1 MKRSRWQ
8 DYRFS
13 PEEHERELLAIIRDI
28 ESVSH
33 VPNLDRILRRHPKN
47 GATLF
52 SKSELIAGY
61 RHLATRHADL
71 DEPRRF
77 LDKVRMKPVRS
88 LSGVTPV
95 TVLTKPFPCPGKCIF
110 CPNDVRMPK
119 SYLSNEPGA
128 QRAGMHQFNPYQ
140 QTSSRLSA
148 LYWIGHPIDKVELI
162 VLGGTWSSYPESYQV
177 WFLTRVFHALNDFG
191 RGTASANPTG
201 HLDFA
206 SIEEEV
212 DGRRGVA
219 DYNRIVSEF
228 ARERDPERRIE
239 REETASWEELAA
251 AQRENE
257 TAEARAVGLS
267 LETRPDHVTEQ
278 EVVRLRRLGAT
289 KIQIGYQSLDDEVLS
304 LNERGHDVLASRR
317 ATKLLR
323 RAGFKIQAHWMANLY
338 GSSPERDLADYE
350 RLFSDPDFRPDELKL
365 YPCSLIESATLMTHY
380 EAGRYRPYPEAVLL
394 DLLVKAMT
402 GTPTYCRLS
411 RVIRDIPGEDIHA
424 GSRVTN
430 FRAVAEEEMRRRGVR
445 SRDIR
450 SREIRSFDV
459 SIKDLRL
466 DILRYRTSSG
476 EESFLSYVTEDDRL
490 AGFLRLALPD
500 APSFIDELG
509 GSALVREVH
518 VYGSSMSIGA
528 REEGKAQHAGLGRKL
543 LQDAADEARSKGFAR
558 LSVISSVGTREYYRR
573 QGFTDGPLYQHRSLI
588 GGDGERSEPGREE
601 AGPTG
606 RGIVRTRAAS
616 RE

>member
-1 MKRSRWQ
+1 MKRARWQ

-13 PEEHERELLAIIRDI
+13 PEEHEGPLLAIIRAI
-28 ESVSH
+28 AAVPE

-61 RHLATRHADL
+61 RHLAARHADL
-71 DEPRRF
+71 GEPRRF
-77 LDKVRMKPVRS
+77 LEKVRMKPVRS

-128 QRAGMHQFNPYQ
+128 QRAGMHQFDPYE
-140 QTSSRLSA
+140 QTASRLAA

-162 VLGGTWSSYPESYQV
+162 VLGGTWSFYPESYQV
-177 WFLTRVFHALNDFG
+177 WFLTRVFQALNDFG
-191 RGTASANPTG
+191 RGGRARASG
-201 HLDFA
+201 ERIDFA
-206 SIEEEV
+206 SIGPSV
-212 DGRRGVA
+212 DGRNGTA

-228 ARERDPERRIE
+228 ARERDPSRSIE
-239 REETASWEELAA
+239 NAETASWEELALV
-251 AQRENE
+251 QKENE

-267 LETRPDHVTEQ
+267 LETRPDHVTED
-278 EVVRLRRLGAT
+278 EVQRLRRLGAT

-304 LNERGHDVLASRR
+304 LNERGHDVAASRR
-317 ATKLLR
+317 ATTLLR

-338 GSSPERDLADYE
+338 GSSPERDLEDYE

-365 YPCSLIESATLMTHY
+365 YPCSLVESATLMTHY
-380 EAGRYRPYPEAVLL
+380 EAGRYRPYSEATLL
-394 DLLVKAMT
+394 ELLVKAMT
-402 GTPTYCRLS
+402 RTPPYCRLS
-411 RVIRDIPGEDIHA
+411 RVIRDIPGEDILA

-450 SREIRSFDV
+450 AREIRSFDV
-459 SIKDLRL
+459 SIEDVRL
-466 DILRYRTSSG
+466 EVVRYRTSSG
-476 EESFLSYVTEDDRL
+476 SESLLSYVTPDDRL

-500 APSFIDELG
+500 APSFLEELG
-509 GSALVREVH
+509 DAALVREVH
-518 VYGSSMSIGA
+518 VYGSSMSIGS
-528 REEGKAQHAGLGRKL
+528 REEGKAQHAGLGRRL
-543 LQDAADEARSKGFAR
+543 LQDAASEAASKGFTR

-573 QGFTDGPLYQHRSLI
+573 QGFTDGPLYQHRAI
-588 GGDGERSEPGREE
+588 
-601 AGPTG
+601 
-606 RGIVRTRAAS
+606 
-616 RE
+616 

>member
-1 MKRSRWQ
+1 MKRARWQ

-13 PEEHERELLAIIRDI
+13 PEEHERELLAILRAI
-28 ESVSH
+28 EA
-33 VPNLDRILRRHPKN
+33 VPEVKNLDRILRRYPKN
-47 GATLF
+47 GATMF

-61 RHLATRHADL
+61 RHLSKRHADL
-71 DEPRRF
+71 GEPRRF
-77 LDKVRMKPVRS
+77 LEKVRMKPVRS

-110 CPNDVRMPK
+110 CPNDVKMPK

-128 QRAGMHQFNPYQ
+128 QRAGMHQFDPYE

-162 VLGGTWSSYPESYQV
+162 VLGGTWSSYPEAYQI
-177 WFLTRVFHALNDFG
+177 WFLTRVFQALNDFG
-191 RGTASANPTG
+191 PGSTTVDRGERI
-201 HLDFA
+201 DFA
-206 SIEEEV
+206 SIGEAV

-228 ARERDPERRIE
+228 ARERDPAGRAEGA
-239 REETASWEELAA
+239 ETASWEDLAL
-251 AQRENE
+251 AQKENE

-267 LETRPDHVTEQ
+267 LETRPDHVTED

-304 LNERGHDVLASRR
+304 LNERGHDVAASRR
-317 ATKLLR
+317 ATRLLR

-338 GSSPERDLADYE
+338 GSSPERDLEDYE
-350 RLFSDPDFRPDELKL
+350 RIFSDADFRPDELKL

-380 EAGRYRPYPEAVLL
+380 EAGRYRPYAEATLL
-394 DLLVKAMT
+394 ELLVKAMSR
-402 GTPTYCRLS
+402 TPPYCRLS

-430 FRAVAEEEMRRRGVR
+430 FRAVAEQEMRRRGAR

-450 SREIRSFDV
+450 AREIRGAGV
-459 SIKDLRL
+459 SIDDVRL
-466 DILRYRTSSG
+466 EVLRYRTSSG
-476 EESFLSYVTEDDRL
+476 WESFLSYVTSDDRL

-500 APSFIDELG
+500 APSFIEELG
-509 GSALVREVH
+509 GAALVREVH
-518 VYGSSMSIGA
+518 VYGSSMSIGE

-543 LQDAADEARSKGFAR
+543 LQDAAEEARARGFTR

-573 QGFTDGPLYQHRSLI
+573 QGFTDGRLYQHRSV
-588 GGDGERSEPGREE
+588 P
-601 AGPTG
+601 
-606 RGIVRTRAAS
+606 
-616 RE
+616 

>member
-1 MKRSRWQ
+1 MKRARWH

-13 PEEHERELLAIIRDI
+13 PEEHERELLAIIRTI
-28 ESVSH
+28 EALPEVG
-33 VPNLDRILRRHPKN
+33 NLDRILRRHPK
-47 GATLF
+47 GGDALF

-61 RHLATRHADL
+61 RHLAKHNADL
-71 DEPRRF
+71 SEPRRF
-77 LDKVRMKPVRS
+77 LEKVRMKPVRS

-128 QRAGMHQFNPYQ
+128 QRAGMHRFDPYE
-140 QTSSRLSA
+140 QTWSRLSA

-177 WFLTRVFHALNDFG
+177 WFLTRVFRALNDFG
-191 RGTASANPTG
+191 GGASRGGALAPI
-201 HLDFA
+201 DFA
-206 SIEEEV
+206 SIEEDV

-228 ARERDPERRIE
+228 ARRRDPEGRIE
-239 REETASWEELAA
+239 GEEAATWEELAS
-251 AQRENE
+251 AQKENE

-267 LETRPDHVTEQ
+267 LETRPDHATEE

-289 KIQIGYQSLDDEVLS
+289 KIQIGYQSLDDEVLA

-323 RAGFKIQAHWMANLY
+323 RAGFKIQVHWMANLY
-338 GSSPERDLADYE
+338 GSTPERDLEDYG

-365 YPCSLIESATLMTHY
+365 YPCNLVESATLMAHY
-380 EAGRYRPYPEAVLL
+380 EAGRYRPYTEEELL
-394 DLLVKAMT
+394 ELLVSSMT
-402 GTPTYCRLS
+402 RTPPYCRLS
-411 RVIRDIPGEDIHA
+411 RVIRDIPGEDILA

-430 FRAVAEEEMRRRGVR
+430 FRAVAEDEMRRRGMR

-450 SREIRSFDV
+450 AREIRSFEV
-459 SIKDLRL
+459 SPGEVRL
-466 DILRYRTSSG
+466 DVLRYQTSTG
-476 EESFLSYVTEDDRL
+476 WESFLSYVTEDGRL

-500 APSFIDELG
+500 SPSFIDELG
-509 GSALVREVH
+509 DAAVVREVH
-518 VYGSSMSIGA
+518 VYGSAVSIGA

-543 LQDAADEARSKGFAR
+543 LEEAAVEARSKGFAR

-573 QGFTDGPLYQHRSLI
+573 QGFVDGPLYQHRPL
-588 GGDGERSEPGREE
+588 
-601 AGPTG
+601 
-606 RGIVRTRAAS
+606 
-616 RE
+616 